1 MQSRRTFL
9 RDTLALTAAVTAG
22 EILPKTVHAADPAKK
37 RPNIVWL
44 ISEDNSK
51 HFLRLYDKTGAATPN
66 IEKLAQTGVVFN
78 HAFSNCA
85 VCSAARSVLATGCYG
100 SRIGT
105 QFHRKFKSV
114 PLEKD
119 LAPIPTL
126 MREAGYYTSN
136 KTKTDYNFS
145 YRAKPM
151 WHSKGTW
158 TGRKPGQPFFHKQ
171 SFGTSHE
178 ARLQRAN
185 KDGIEKGFVAP
196 CYPDTPLFRQAHKAY
211 CDIQVKMDAGIGRV
225 VDSLKKDGLLDDT
238 FVFYFGDHGG
248 VMPGSKGYLYE
259 RGLWVPLVV
268 HIPENFK
275 HLVDLKPKTRADG
288 FVSFVDFAPTI
299 LNLCGIDI
307 PKPMDG
313 KPFMGPGVT
322 KADLESRDETI
333 GIADRF
339 DEKYDLVRTLRK
351 GKFKY
356 MRSYQPFNFDGLMN
370 VYRYKMASY
379 REWFTLY
386 KAGKLKGTPAEQFYL
401 PRSPEALYDI
411 DADPYEIKNLAG
423 NPAYAKTLA
432 DLRGRLTGRMKS
444 MPDLSLFPESE
455 LIKNAF
461 GNPVQFGQTNKARI
475 GELVDI
481 ADLSLI
487 SFTKAKAGIAAAL
500 TANDPWKRY
509 WGLIVCSCF
518 GKVAKDFVNTA
529 KAIAAKDSELL
540 VRVRAAEFLALIG
553 AQKPQAVILDVLGK
567 SDSIAEVVLTLNTVV
582 LLSDSKPGY
591 KFDIPKGLIKPKD
604 REISNRLGY
613 LGGPG
618 AVPANAPK
626 KNRKKRKRKRK
637 PTT

>member
-9 RDTLALTAAVTAG
+9 RDTLTVTAAVTAG
-22 EILPKTVHAADPAKK
+22 GILPQTVHAAKTDKK

-51 HFLRLYDKTGAATPN
+51 HFLKLYDKTGAATPN
-66 IEKLAQTGVVFN
+66 IEKLAKTGVVFN

-105 QFHRKFKSV
+105 QFHRKFKTV
-114 PLEKD
+114 PLQAG

-136 KTKTDYNFS
+136 KTKTDYNFH
-145 YRAKPM
+145 YKQKPT
-151 WHSKGTW
+151 WHSKKTW
-158 TGRKPGQPFFHKQ
+158 TGRKLGQPFFHKQ
-171 SFGTSHE
+171 SFPVSHE
-178 ARLQRAN
+178 SRLQAAN
-185 KDGIEKGFVAP
+185 KGGIDKGFVAD

-211 CDIQVKMDAGIGRV
+211 CNIHGKMDAEIGQV
-225 VDSLKKDGLLDDT
+225 VDDLTKDGLLDDT

-248 VMPGSKGYLYE
+248 VMPGSKGHLYE

-275 HLVDLKPKTRADG
+275 HLVDLKPNTRADG
-288 FVSFVDFAPTI
+288 FVSFIDFAPTI

-307 PKPMDG
+307 PKVMDG
-313 KPFMGPGVT
+313 TPFMGPGVS
-322 KADLESRDETI
+322 KADLEKRDETF

-339 DEKYDLVRTLRK
+339 DEKYDLVRTLRT

-379 REWFTLY
+379 REWFALY

-411 DADPYEIKNLAG
+411 DTDPYEVKNLAG
-423 NPAYAKTLA
+423 DPAYAKTLA
-432 DLRGRLTGRMKS
+432 DLRGRLTGWMKA
-444 MPDLSLFPESE
+444 MPDLSLFPECE
-455 LIKNAF
+455 LMKTAF
-461 GNPVQFGQTNKARI
+461 GNPVKFGQDNKTRI

-481 ADLSLI
+481 ADLSLT
-487 SFTKAKAGIAAAL
+487 SFVAAKAGITAAL
-500 TANDPWKRY
+500 AAKDPWKRY

-518 GKVAKDFVNTA
+518 GKAAKGFIDTA
-529 KAIAAKDSELL
+529 KTIAAKDSEPL

-553 AQKPQAVILDVLGK
+553 AQKPQPVILDVLAK
-567 SDSIAEVVLTLNTVV
+567 STFAAEVVLTLNTVV
-582 LLSDSKPGY
+582 LLTDGKPGY
-591 KFDIPKGLIKPKD
+591 KFDIPRGLIKVKD
-604 REISNRLGY
+604 KQVSNRLGY
-613 LGGPG
+613 LGRLG
-618 AVPANAPK
+618 AAPADAPK
-626 KNRKKRKRKRK
+626 KKWKKKKDK
-637 PTT
+637 KTTP